1 MYLKQTLK
9 RDLNKQYFFIES
21 KWAIEME
28 TAGSVGK
35 SSYKEVLFAIRPD
48 VSFFI
53 SLFINLLFF

>member
-53 SLFINLLFF
+53 SLL